1 MQTQRYQRGSLSLVK
16 RTSKPDTWVYRYYAA
31 KNGRRVYKKQIVG
44 TVVEFPKRKD
54 AEKAVTQ
61 LRVDVN
67 DGAAFAPINMEQL
80 AAHYQRVELPSKAYS
95 TQEGYKNY
103 IEIHVLPKWGKHSLS
118 AVKSVEVE
126 AWLRGLKT
134 VRGKLASPGTR
145 TKIRNLMSA
154 MFSHA
159 IRYEWAARNPIT
171 AVRTSSKRL
180 RTPDILAPEEF
191 QALIQELPERARVIV
206 LLAGT
211 TGLRRG
217 ELIGLRWGDIDFKF
231 GQADVTRSIW
241 RNVEGDTKTEVSRRP
256 VPLHRMVID
265 SLRAWRKESIF
276 SSDSDFV
283 FPSIEKN
290 GAQPISPET
299 ILRRQIR
306 PALKKLGITKRVGFH
321 TFRHTL
327 GTLLRQRGI
336 DIKTAQE
343 LLRHANP
350 RITME
355 IYQQAVSAERRKAQN
370 RVVTGLIP
378 AGLLQHPPAPS
389 EGT

>member
-1 MQTQRYQRGSLSLVK
+1 MQTQRYQRGSLSLIK
-16 RTSKPDTWVYRYYAA
+16 RKSKPDTWVYRYYAD
-31 KNGRRVYKKQIVG
+31 KNGRRVYKKHIVG

-67 DGAAFAPINMEQL
+67 DGAAFAPMNMEQL
-80 AAHYQRVELPSKAYS
+80 AAHYQRAELPSKAYS

-126 AWLRGLKT
+126 AWLRCLKT
-134 VRGKLASPGTR
+134 ARNKPASPGTR

-159 IRYEWAARNPIT
+159 IRFEWAARNPIT
-171 AVRTSSKRL
+171 SVRTSSKRL
-180 RTPDILAPEEF
+180 RTPDILAPEEY
-191 QALIQELPERARVIV
+191 QALIRELPERARVIV

-217 ELIGLRWGDIDFKF
+217 ELIGLRWGDIDFSS

-256 VPLHRMVID
+256 VPLHPIVMEA
-265 SLRAWRKESIF
+265 LEEWRKESLY
-276 SSDSDFV
+276 SSNSDFV

-306 PALKKLGITKRVGFH
+306 PALKKLGITKQVGFH

-336 DIKTAQE
+336 DLKTAQE

-350 RITME
+350 RITMG
-355 IYQQAVSAERRKAQN
+355 IYQQAVSAERREAQN
-370 RVVTGLIP
+370 RVVTNLIP
-378 AGLLQHPPAPS
+378 AGVLQHPSAPS
-389 EGT
+389 EGE